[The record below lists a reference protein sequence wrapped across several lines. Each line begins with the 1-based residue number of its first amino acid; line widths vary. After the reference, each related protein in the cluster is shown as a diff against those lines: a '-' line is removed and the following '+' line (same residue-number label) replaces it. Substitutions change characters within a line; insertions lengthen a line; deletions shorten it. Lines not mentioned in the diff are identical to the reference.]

1 MLTDFKITHKFP
13 IVMISLALVSAIA
26 TGFIAFTIAKN
37 EMAKSAENSLFALL
51 ESRKSSLNSYFS
63 VIEKDLIFHA
73 QSPLVIDAIKQF
85 SLAWDALGDQQTV
98 YLQDAYIHL
107 NPYSNKQKDSLLQAE
122 SGALYNQYHSVYHP
136 EFKNLVTTREFHDL
150 FLFNTKG
157 DLIYTV
163 KKEVDFATNIFTG
176 PWSETHLSQ
185 IVREI
190 DPKPSIDQH
199 VFADF
204 FTYEPSDN
212 QPASFIASPV
222 FDSNKQFIGIIAFQ
236 MPIGPLNDV
245 MHVTAGMGETG
256 ETYLVG
262 PDLLMRSDSR
272 FFHGRSILKT
282 RVDTL
287 SVRKALQGESGN
299 DTILDYRHIPVFSAY
314 APVDFLG
321 TRWAIIAEIDRKEI
335 LEPVYT
341 MSHFLLLSGCILAI
355 AIFFLGYLLAS
366 DISNPIVA
374 MTRMMSRLARNDL
387 SINISVSERKDEVGK
402 MAEAMEVFKRNAIER
417 DLLQRKLNHMAH
429 HDTLTGLPTR
439 EFATEQFDALLQQ
452 SKLSGQ
458 KLVVMFADLDNF
470 KWVNDTLGH
479 QAGDRLL
486 KETAIRLSDSIR
498 EGDIVARVG
507 GDEFLIILPDAGD
520 ASSISLIAKK
530 MIDSVAINFMMQ
542 EQHCAITL
550 SIGVAS
556 YPEDGEEYSILIN
569 KADKAMY
576 LAKKK
581 GKNNFVFASE
591 IDNKPLQSPSLKT
604 NGG

>member
-1 MLTDFKITHKFP
+1 
-13 IVMISLALVSAIA
+13 MISLALVSAIA